1 MEVNSMLAP
10 EAMSNPGR
18 VTRKRRCAGTSFIEV
33 AFSAIVISV
42 MVLFTLDIGILLMAY
57 SITDRACR
65 DACRAAAQGAGV
77 DESAQIANAKL
88 RADAALAQYKSAAGG
103 LVISG
108 PERDTSVDSDGV
120 FWQNPQGGTNNFVR
134 VTTKSTIKVP
144 VPVLLGGIDMGKDG
158 VVVRKQY
165 TFPITGMV
173 NF

>member
-1 MEVNSMLAP
+1 
-10 EAMSNPGR
+10 MSGLGR
-18 VTRKRRCAGTSFIEV
+18 VSRRRRYAGTSFIEV
-33 AFSAIVISV
+33 AFSAIVISI

-65 DACRAAAQGAGV
+65 DACRAAAQGAGTN
-77 DESAQIANAKL
+77 ESAQLINATA
-88 RADAALAQYKSAAGG
+88 RADAALAQYKSPGGG

-108 PERDTSVDSDGV
+108 PERDTSVDTDGV